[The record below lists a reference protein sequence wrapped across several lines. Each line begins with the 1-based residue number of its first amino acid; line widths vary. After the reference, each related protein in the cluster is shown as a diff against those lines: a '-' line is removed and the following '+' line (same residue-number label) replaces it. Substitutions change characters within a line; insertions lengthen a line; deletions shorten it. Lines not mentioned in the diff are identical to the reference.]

1 MTLWKKGNGKNM
13 RILIIEDE
21 FNLADA
27 IASKLKKEKYQVDI
41 CTDGE
46 EGLYNATTNIYD
58 LIILDVM
65 LPGINGFEILNNI
78 RKEEIKT
85 KVIMLTA
92 KSTLEDKLTG
102 LEHGANDYVTKP
114 FHIEEL
120 IARVNIQLKDPT
132 EIKNKNII
140 IYGDI
145 ELNIATSKLNCKNT
159 GETVELVCKEFQLL
173 EYFMRNPNQILS
185 KEQIYDK
192 VWGMENEIESNN
204 LEAYLSFIRKKLK
217 AIGSNV
223 NVKAVRGLG
232 YRLEEKDE

>member
-1 MTLWKKGNGKNM
+1 M

-78 RKEEIKT
+78 RKEKIKT